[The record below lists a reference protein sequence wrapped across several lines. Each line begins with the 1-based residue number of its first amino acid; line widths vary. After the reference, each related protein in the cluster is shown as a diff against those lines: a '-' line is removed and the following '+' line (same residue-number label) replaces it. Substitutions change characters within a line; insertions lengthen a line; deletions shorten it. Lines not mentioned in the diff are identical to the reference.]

1 LSQQDPATAPPQYS
15 PDGRWWWDG
24 ARWVPTQQPAA
35 RRSGRTVVLV
45 LALVAAAVVGV
56 VLLLAWVGT
65 ENYEMR
71 VAEDGSWID
80 RRVLALLRGDA
91 EDA

>member
-1 LSQQDPATAPPQYS
+1 LSQQDPATAPAQYS

-56 VLLLAWVGT
+56 VLLLALLSRPIGT
-65 ENYEMR
+65 QVEMDGELDDSYCQMFP
-71 VAEDGSWID
+71 EDCD
-80 RRVLALLRGDA
+80 
-91 EDA
+91 